1 MEKNNKNVDK
11 EKFWTTNYLD
21 KAIEDFRKIDAIR
34 EKKEKEQQERLIKI
48 LKLLNFFVKKSKK

>member
-21 KAIEDFRKIDAIR
+21 KSIEDFRKIDAIR
-34 EKKEKEQQERLIKI
+34 EKKEKEQQKRLIII
-48 LKLLNFFVKKSKK
+48 LKLLKFFVRK